1 MPVDLDGCRV
11 DLTEDLAGAPD
22 AGFRERIHPDLPCPS
37 AQPRVPGVEEPLGLE
52 GFQRPRDVAA
62 EQAGAFR
69 DPGLG
74 PLPSQFVNVPE
85 RMEVEED
92 ALRRGELHGRS
103 DAVPFT

>member
-1 MPVDLDGCRV
+1 M
-11 DLTEDLAGAPD
+11 
-22 AGFRERIHPDLPCPS
+22 
-37 AQPRVPGVEEPLGLE
+37 
-52 GFQRPRDVAA
+52 AA